1 MKEPYSLKKLFPFID
16 LALLSEPTPESTHK
30 ELYPKALWFSTN
42 PKEAVAKL
50 TTASILFLH
59 PDAFDRWS
67 DILLELQQH
76 HPLPVKLIIIGDSD
90 YCLGHEHM
98 ETLLAFF
105 PETHF
110 WIQNWYGSHE
120 RVKLL
125 PIGVNGSWK
134 STRERTRPIGIS
146 FLLHYIGNTHR
157 DEFFSFLNE
166 HPSIQES
173 CLPKTGFQDYCELL
187 SECYTTTCPMGEG
200 YDTFR
205 FWESL
210 MMGTIPIVK
219 EHPFYEVLRM
229 NYPTLPFVVVKDW
242 KDLFDLIP
250 RINQEWYEAIWKE
263 ADLSCLEFESWIP
276 DSRGK

>member
-1 MKEPYSLKKLFPFID
+1 
-16 LALLSEPTPESTHK
+16 
-30 ELYPKALWFSTN
+30 
-42 PKEAVAKL
+42 
-50 TTASILFLH
+50 
-59 PDAFDRWS
+59 
-67 DILLELQQH
+67 
-76 HPLPVKLIIIGDSD
+76 
-90 YCLGHEHM
+90 
-98 ETLLAFF
+98 
-105 PETHF
+105 
-110 WIQNWYGSHE
+110 
-120 RVKLL
+120 
-125 PIGVNGSWK
+125 
-134 STRERTRPIGIS
+134 
-146 FLLHYIGNTHR
+146 
-157 DEFFSFLNE
+157 
-166 HPSIQES
+166 
-173 CLPKTGFQDYCELL
+173 
-187 SECYTTTCPMGEG
+187 MGEG